1 MQKIHQIKLEVLIKQ
16 AKKMHKYLK
25 TRIISEKIGVLL
37 YSPVPA
43 PIDKTKKIVN
53 NDIDRKTKT
62 IYLNSQMLNRI
73 KPLLKEM
80 EDADMTIKKMDKKL
94 IQGLVTK

>member
-1 MQKIHQIKLEVLIKQ
+1 MKVILKKFKNCTDTEIEDILIDSKDNLDSDKVLK
-16 AKKMHKYLK
+16 
-25 TRIISEKIGVLL
+25 S
-37 YSPVPA
+37 
-43 PIDKTKKIVN
+43 IDKTKKIVN

-80 EDADMTIKKMDKKL
+80 EDADMKIKKMDKKL